1 MTPILSETRERLLR
15 TIIAQ
20 VPPERI
26 AEIHFF
32 APIKQGGVESGVAVV
47 AAIPESPVV
56 EAAAT
61 DVTEEGAVEQWDSE
75 ETPEEAAE
83 AEQPVEEAASGS
95 VEAVSDETAEAPVD
109 AAAGDEDVG
118 TPDAAPANAP
128 EKRHVIYTARYRY
141 TLKGPD
147 RGKWETNVKA
157 EADAP
162 LITVETVVRGVQRR
176 VGDVEE
182 PGRMTGDDIRA
193 ITGAWA

>member
-1 MTPILSETRERLLR
+1 MTPILSETRERLLK
-15 TIIAQ
+15 TIIAE

-32 APIKQGGVESGVAVV
+32 SPIKQGGVESGVAVV
-47 AAIPESPVV
+47 AAVPPAQEVAGEPV
-56 EAAAT
+56 EAA
-61 DVTEEGAVEQWDSE
+61 
-75 ETPEEAAE
+75 
-83 AEQPVEEAASGS
+83 
-95 VEAVSDETAEAPVD
+95 SDEPADAVD
-109 AAAGDEDVG
+109 AAVGDEDVG
-118 TPDAAPANAP
+118 TPDAAPTSASSQ
-128 EKRHVIYTARYRY
+128 RHVIYTARYRY

-182 PGRMTGDDIRA
+182 PERMTGDDIRA
-193 ITGAWA
+193 ITGAWAAAAAGAPGTAPTAR